1 MLNAYV
7 NYPKPEVSAHHDPSC
22 RAIQK
27 NAKPGQRL
35 VRIDAP
41 SIPAELQRFKVK
53 GYTFAANRAGND
65 MSIEVD
71 FEDADFENAVIACVH
86 RLIGKHY
93 SPLARVAVETH
104 C

>member
-7 NYPKPEVSAHHDPSC
+7 NCPDPKVSTHHNPSC
-22 RAIQK
+22 REIQK

-35 VRIDAP
+35 VRIDAT
-41 SIPAELQRFKVK
+41 SISAELQRVKVK
-53 GYTFAANRAGND
+53 GYTFAANRARND
-65 MSIEVD
+65 MWIEVD
-71 FEDADFENAVIACVH
+71 FEDADFENAVIAYVH
-86 RLIGKHY
+86 GLMGKHY